1 MLSLASNTRI
11 FLSTEPTD
19 MRKGFDGL
27 FALVETVIEQDPFAG
42 HLFLFRN
49 RNRDRVKIL
58 YWDRDGLAQWY
69 KRLEK
74 GRFQFPTDGKTAS
87 AKEPPRSCEIRADE
101 LAMLLGGIDLA
112 QVKRRKRFERKAG

>member
-1 MLSLASNTRI
+1 MLSLAPNTRI
-11 FLSTEPTD
+11 FLATEPTD

-27 FALVETVIEQDPFAG
+27 FSLVETVIEQDPFAG

-74 GRFQFPTDGKTAS
+74 GSFQFPSDGKES
-87 AKEPPRSCEIRADE
+87 GNPPRSCEIRADE
-101 LAMLLGGIDLA
+101 LAMLLGGIDLS
-112 QVKRRKRFERKAG
+112 QVKRRKRFERQAS

>member
-1 MLSLASNTRI
+1 MLSLAANTRI
-11 FLSTEPTD
+11 FLATEPTD

-27 FALVETVIEQDPFAG
+27 FALVETVIAEDPFSG

-74 GRFQFPTDGKTAS
+74 GRFQFPTDA
-87 AKEPPRSCEIRADE
+87 ANDQPEPPRSCEIRADE

-112 QVKRRKRFERKAG
+112 DVKRRPRYERRPA